1 MPCIEQKAAEL
12 VEAEERWR
20 NEQSIESAASLAMAE
35 PEPLVVLP
43 SPQIIS
49 IGGLA
54 PQLIVNGDV
63 DNVLSFGRRYDRCH
77 QARAPVTLVAQAPAC
92 NTRRR

>member
-35 PEPLVVLP
+35 PEPRTGGAAFGTDHFYRRFGT
-43 SPQIIS
+43 S
-49 IGGLA
+49 I
-54 PQLIVNGDV
+54 
-63 DNVLSFGRRYDRCH
+63 DRE
-77 QARAPVTLVAQAPAC
+77 
-92 NTRRR
+92 RRRR